1 MLSKIYSIF
10 NSKSFHSKLMQLLI
24 LLALIMVGIS
34 VYKKYFST
42 IRHEGFQQ
50 SDKYILKEDQQSYD
64 DFYCQIYD
72 DLMLPEKRSEYEVSK
87 IIEMTQPN
95 IRYSSFLDVGSGTGT
110 LVNRLKQKGYNA
122 YGIDKSKSMVAKSQ
136 TNYPETTIKCSDV
149 LEPIT
154 FDRGTFTHIICTGFT
169 IYEIENKHQFFQNS
183 YFWLQPNGYLI
194 LHLVDKDS
202 FDPIIPAGKPR
213 VLDSPQKY
221 ANQRI
226 TDTLID
232 FIDFTYKSTYD
243 FSKSDGRVIH
253 KETFTDNKT
262 QNIRENERTLFMKN
276 SEDILS
282 IAIKYGF
289 IVKGKVVMGEPNTE
303 ITGKENVDSPS
314 QYLYILE
321 RLM

>member
-10 NSKSFHSKLMQLLI
+10 NSNSFHSKLMQLLI
-24 LLALIMVGIS
+24 LLTLTIVGIS
-34 VYKKYFST
+34 LYKKYFLK
-42 IRHEGFQQ
+42 IGNEGFQQ
-50 SDKYILKEDQQSYD
+50 SDKYILKSEEKVYD

-72 DLMLPEKRSEYEVSK
+72 DLMLPETRTEYEVSK

-95 IRYSSFLDVGSGTGT
+95 IQYSSFLDVGSGTGS
-110 LVNRLKQKGYNA
+110 LVNRLKEKGYNA

-136 TNYPETTIKCSDV
+136 TKFPDASIKCGDA

-154 FDRGTFTHIICTGFT
+154 FDRGTFTHVLCTGFT
-169 IYEIENKHQFFQNS
+169 IYEIENKAQFFQNC

-194 LHLVDKDS
+194 LHLVDKDR

-221 ANQRI
+221 SNQRI
-226 TDTLID
+226 TETLID
-232 FIDFTYKSTYD
+232 FIDFKYKSTYD

-253 KETFTDNKT
+253 KETFTDNQT

-276 SEDILS
+276 TEDILS
-282 IAIKYGF
+282 LSIKYGF
-289 IVKGKVVMGEPNTE
+289 IVKGKVIMGEPNTE
-303 ITGKENVDSPS
+303 INGKENVDSPS

-321 RLM
+321 RIM

>member
-10 NSKSFHSKLMQLLI
+10 NSKTFHSKLMQLLI
-24 LLALIMVGIS
+24 LLTLAILGITF
-34 VYKKYFST
+34 YKKYFST
-42 IRHEGFQQ
+42 IRYEGFQQ
-50 SDKYILKEDQQSYD
+50 SDKYILKSEEKVYD

-72 DLMLPEKRSEYEVSK
+72 DLMLPETRSEYEVAK

-95 IRYSSFLDVGSGTGT
+95 TQYSSFLDVGSGTGS
-110 LVNRLKQKGYNA
+110 LVNRLKQRGYNA

-136 TNYPETTIKCSDV
+136 SNYPDASIKCSDA

-154 FDRGTFTHIICTGFT
+154 FDRGTFTHILCTGFT
-169 IYEIENKHQFFQNS
+169 IYEIENKAQFFQNC

-221 ANQRI
+221 SNQRI

-253 KETFTDNKT
+253 KETFTDNQT

-276 SEDILS
+276 TEDILS
-282 IAIKYGF
+282 ISIKYGF
-289 IVKGKVVMGEPNTE
+289 IVKGKVIMGDENTD
-303 ITGKENVDSPS
+303 ITGKENVDSSS

-321 RLM
+321 RIM

>member
-10 NSKSFHSKLMQLLI
+10 NSNSFHSKLMQLLI
-24 LLALIMVGIS
+24 LLTLTIVGLT
-34 VYKKYFST
+34 VYKKYFLAT
-42 IRHEGFQQ
+42 RYEGFQQ
-50 SDKYILKEDQQSYD
+50 SDKYILKSEEKVYD

-72 DLMLPEKRSEYEVSK
+72 DLMLPETRTEYEVSK

-95 IRYSSFLDVGSGTGT
+95 TQYSSFLDVGSGTGS
-110 LVNRLKQKGYNA
+110 LVNRLKEKGYNA

-136 TNYPETTIKCSDV
+136 TKFPKTFIKCGDA

-169 IYEIENKHQFFQNS
+169 IYEIENKAQFFQNC

-194 LHLVDKDS
+194 LHLVDKDT

-221 ANQRI
+221 SNQRI
-226 TDTLID
+226 TETLID
-232 FIDFTYKSTYD
+232 FIDFKYKSTYD

-253 KETFTDNKT
+253 KETFNDNQT

-276 SEDILS
+276 TEDILS
-282 IAIKYGF
+282 ISTKYGF
-289 IVKGKVVMGEPNTE
+289 IVKGKVIMGEPNTE
-303 ITGKENVDSPS
+303 INGKENVDSPS

-321 RLM
+321 RIM